1 MDKKIIVVGGG
12 ASGFMA
18 AIQAARNGA
27 SVTILEQN
35 GKFGKKLLSTGNG
48 KCNLTNTESYAD
60 CYRSNTPDFASTVMF
75 GFDVQQTI
83 QFFLDIGI
91 YTKNKNGYL
100 YPHSEQAASVIEV
113 LEMEARN
120 LKIKLK
126 TQETVTEIIPTG
138 SFVKYVS
145 KDGNSQRISFRHS
158 AMPAPE
164 NSISPEKAPARN
176 FLVKTKTWEYP
187 CDAVIL
193 ACGSK
198 ASVIEGSDGSGY
210 KLVADLG
217 HKIIK
222 PLPALTGV
230 KGKNNYYGKWAG
242 VRTSAA
248 VTLAINGHTIKQ
260 ETGEV
265 QLTDYGVSG
274 IPVFQLSRYAARALD
289 EGSNVSMFLDFLP
302 EFDPSGLV
310 TFLKSRRERNPYKN
324 MRESLIGLFP
334 EKLIDVLLTGT
345 DTIEELAKKIK
356 YLEVPVKETLS
367 FEHAQVC
374 SGGINCQEIEPMTM
388 ESKLVPG
395 IYFCGEL
402 VDVDG
407 ACGGYNL
414 QWAWSSGAVAGIS
427 ASKV

>member
-1 MDKKIIVVGGG
+1 MGKKIIVVGGG
-12 ASGFMA
+12 ASGFIA

-48 KCNLTNTESYAD
+48 KCNLTNTESYTG

-83 QFFLDIGI
+83 RFFMEIGI

-100 YPHSEQAASVIEV
+100 YPHSEQASSVLDV

-126 TQETVTEIIPTG
+126 TQEAVTEIIPSGEG
-138 SFVKYVS
+138 S
-145 KDGNSQRISFRHS
+145 
-158 AMPAPE
+158 
-164 NSISPEKAPARN
+164 

-198 ASVIEGSDGSGY
+198 ASVIEGSNGSGY
-210 KLVADLG
+210 QLAADLG

-230 KGKNNYYGKWAG
+230 KGKDFYYGKWAG
-242 VRTSAA
+242 VRAGA
-248 VTLAINGHTIKQ
+248 CVTLAINGYKMKQ

-265 QLTDYGVSG
+265 QLTDYGISG
-274 IPVFQLSRYAARALD
+274 IPVFQLSRFAARALD
-289 EGSNVSMFLDFLP
+289 EGCTISMFLDFLP
-302 EFDPSGLV
+302 EFDPQGLV

-334 EKLIDVLLTGT
+334 EKLMDVLLMGA
-345 DTIEELAKKIK
+345 DTIEELAKRIK
-356 YLEVPVKETLS
+356 SLEVPVKETLS

-374 SGGINCQEIEPMTM
+374 SGGVDCEEIEPMTM
-388 ESKLVPG
+388 ESRLVPG

-427 ASKV
+427 ASKE